1 MLSIKPLHFLLVV
14 LVILIWG
21 FNFAMV
27 KIGLL
32 DLPPLLL
39 TSLRFLGVA
48 VILVP
53 FVKPPKG
60 RFKDIIVISLV
71 LGVAHFALM
80 FNGLRG
86 LDASTAAISIQLQVP
101 FASLLAAV
109 FLKDKLGW
117 RRALGMA
124 IAFITHD
131 LNIVQRLADRV
142 YVMQNG
148 KVVEEGATRQVFDSP
163 REDYTR
169 MLLAAEPEG
178 RKAPPPPSAE
188 TLLEGRDI
196 EVVFNTSSGFFG
208 SAKHSLTAVDHISLK
223 LKAGQTIGLVGESGS
238 GKSTLGRALLRLLPA
253 SGAVTFEGRDLAEL
267 TDRDLRRLRS
277 EMQLVFQDPF
287 GSLSP
292 RLTVGEIV
300 TEGLLVHEPS
310 LSARERDRRA
320 VQALQEVGLDP
331 LMRNRYPHEF
341 SGGQRQRIAIARAM
355 VLKPSLVVL
364 DEPTS
369 ALDRSVQKQIIALL
383 RDLQDKHD
391 LAYLFI
397 SHDLA
402 VVRALSD
409 YVMVMKEGK
418 VVEEGPTEKIF
429 EAPETLYTRALIKAA
444 FDLLP
449 LDAGGE
455 S

>member
-124 IAFITHD
+124 IAFAGVVIIAGEPRLDGQYGYLFMVISAACLWAVANLIMKLQKPMDGMTILAWISVFAAPALFLLSLVFEQGQMQAIREISWNGISALFYQSVLVVVIGYGIWYRLLQLYP
-131 LNIVQRLADRV
+131 LNI
-142 YVMQNG
+142 MMP
-148 KVVEEGATRQVFDSP
+148 F
-163 REDYTR
+163 
-169 MLLAAEPEG
+169 
-178 RKAPPPPSAE
+178 
-188 TLLEGRDI
+188 TLLLPPVG
-196 EVVFNTSSGFFG
+196 VLSGVLVLG
-208 SAKHSLTAVDHISLK
+208 ERLTLTF
-223 LKAGQTIGLVGESGS
+223 LIG
-238 GKSTLGRALLRLLPA
+238 A
-253 SGAVTFEGRDLAEL
+253 AVTIVGVAIILI
-267 TDRDLRRLRS
+267 RRPTTA
-277 EMQLVFQDPF
+277 QP
-287 GSLSP
+287 
-292 RLTVGEIV
+292 EIKG
-300 TEGLLVHEPS
+300 T
-310 LSARERDRRA
+310 
-320 VQALQEVGLDP
+320 
-331 LMRNRYPHEF
+331 
-341 SGGQRQRIAIARAM
+341 
-355 VLKPSLVVL
+355 
-364 DEPTS
+364 
-369 ALDRSVQKQIIALL
+369 
-383 RDLQDKHD
+383 
-391 LAYLFI
+391 
-397 SHDLA
+397 
-402 VVRALSD
+402 
-409 YVMVMKEGK
+409 
-418 VVEEGPTEKIF
+418 
-429 EAPETLYTRALIKAA
+429 
-444 FDLLP
+444 
-449 LDAGGE
+449 
-455 S
+455 